1 MITIS
6 FSDFMENTILN
17 EVFGGANYAP
27 VGTVYVALYTVAPD
41 DAGAGGTEVSGGA
54 YARVAV
60 ANNATNWPAAV
71 GGAKSNGVAVTFPQ
85 ATAAWGTVVA
95 FAILDAASLGNMLI
109 SAALTTS
116 KGVQTGDTP
125 VFGVS
130 DLKLSLA

>member
-1 MITIS
+1 MS

-17 EVFGGANYAP
+17 EVFGGVNYAP
-27 VGTVYVALYTVAPD
+27 PGTLYVALYTTAPD

-60 ANNATNWPAAV
+60 TNNATNWPAAL

-95 FAILDAASLGNMLI
+95 WAVWDAATGGNMI
-109 SAALTTS
+109 DSATLSAS
-116 KGVQTGDTP
+116 KTVQTGDTP
-125 VFGVS
+125 VFGVG
-130 DLKLSLA
+130 DLKFSLS